1 MKLIYTILI
10 FIASNTQICFGQSE
24 ILWEVTNPKNTEKS
38 YLFGTIHS
46 GDSKLFPIDSIIYKS
61 LFKCDLLAL
70 EINPSEMNDINV
82 LKKMLLDEKNI
93 EDLFSKKNY
102 ELITTFLKDSLN
114 VSEIMVKNM
123 QPIFIQQLIDQSV
136 YKNEHDPIDLHLYK
150 NALINNISIEGLE
163 TIEEQMNTLLSIPL
177 KKQADDLLD
186 KVKNFNSDEIKK
198 EMNSMIY
205 AYINRD
211 IENFVI
217 NELKKNKNNDFE
229 ENFIYSR
236 NIKMFERANQKLN
249 NNTVFIA
256 VGAAH
261 LYGEKGLINLLKKEG
276 YILNPIF

>member
-82 LKKMLLDEKNI
+82 LKKMLLNEKNI

-150 NALINNISIEGLE
+150 NALINNIRIEGLE

-205 AYINRD
+205 SYINRD

-236 NIKMFERANQKLN
+236 NIKMFERANLKLN

-256 VGAAH
+256 IGAAH

>member
-10 FIASNTQICFGQSE
+10 FIASKTQICFGQSE

-186 KVKNFNSDEIKK
+186 KVKKFNSDEIKK

>member
-102 ELITTFLKDSLN
+102 KLITNFLKDSLN
-114 VSEIMVKNM
+114 ISEIMVKNM

-150 NALINNISIEGLE
+150 NALINNISIDGLE

-186 KVKNFNSDEIKK
+186 KVKKFNSDEIKK

-217 NELKKNKNNDFE
+217 NELK
-229 ENFIYSR
+229 
-236 NIKMFERANQKLN
+236 
-249 NNTVFIA
+249 
-256 VGAAH
+256 
-261 LYGEKGLINLLKKEG
+261 
-276 YILNPIF
+276 

>member
-1 MKLIYTILI
+1 MKFIYTILI
-10 FIASNTQICFGQSE
+10 FIASKTQICFGQSE

-186 KVKNFNSDEIKK
+186 KVKKFNSDEIKK

>member
-123 QPIFIQQLIDQSV
+123 QPIFIQQLIEQSV